1 MEISFARSAQ
11 STLGVEW
18 EIALVDATTGD
29 LVPRGRETFEA
40 VLDAR
45 PEWGTDGDHPQL
57 TGEFLLN
64 TVEMVTGVCRDV
76 AHSTEQLAEM
86 MDEIRTVTDP
96 QGLEIFAAGT
106 HPFARWQDQQVTDKQ
121 RYHKLVDRT
130 QYWGRQMVIYGVHVH
145 VGLDA
150 RAKALPVL
158 DGLLTYYP
166 HLLALSSN
174 SPFWAG
180 EDTGYASQ
188 RSMIFQQLST
198 AGLPYH
204 FPSWDAYEQCIEDM
218 VSTGIIEELS
228 EARWDVRP
236 VPRLGT
242 DEVRFCDGLST
253 LWEVGALTALTQCL
267 AESLSQ
273 DLDAGRAPA
282 RLKPWHIQENK
293 WRAARYGLDAEV
305 ITGPENSER
314 ALCEDLAELLD
325 RLEPVAARLGC
336 SKELSDVERIM
347 EEGAGYQ
354 RQRAVARA
362 HDGDLRAVALDIVRR
377 TREND

>member
-1 MEISFARSAQ
+1 PA
-11 STLGVEW
+11 
-18 EIALVDATTGD
+18 
-29 LVPRGRETFEA
+29 
-40 VLDAR
+40 
-45 PEWGTDGDHPQL
+45 WGTDGDHPHL

-64 TVEMVTGVCRDV
+64 TVELVTGVCRDV
-76 AHSTEQLAEM
+76 AHSTEQLSTM
-86 MDEIRTVTDP
+86 LDEIRKVTDP
-96 QGLEIFAAGT
+96 QGLEVFAAGT

-145 VGLDA
+145 VGLDS

-166 HLLALSSN
+166 HLLALSAN

-204 FPSWDAYEQCIEDM
+204 FPSWDAYEQCITDM
-218 VSTGIIEELS
+218 IATGIIEEMS

-267 AESLSQ
+267 AESISR
-273 DLDAGRAPA
+273 DVEAGRPPA

-305 ITGPENSER
+305 ITDPRNVER
-314 ALCEDLAELLD
+314 DLRTDLTALLD
-325 RLEPVAARLGC
+325 RLEPVAAQLGC
-336 SKELSDVERIM
+336 SRELADVERIL
-347 EEGAGYQ
+347 EQGAGYQ

-362 HDGDLRAVALDIVRR
+362 HDGDLHAVALDIVRR

>member
-1 MEISFARSAQ
+1 MEISFARSDQ

-18 EIALVDATTGD
+18 EIALVDSATGD
-29 LVPRGRETFEA
+29 LVPRGRETYEA
-40 VLDAR
+40 VLAGH
-45 PEWGTDGDHPQL
+45 PEWSEHGNHPHL

-76 AHSTEQLAEM
+76 AASTEQLATM
-86 MDEIRTVTDP
+86 MDEIRGVAGP

-106 HPFARWQDQQVTDKQ
+106 HPFARWQDQQVTDKD

-150 RAKALPVL
+150 PGKALPVL

-166 HLLALSSN
+166 HLLALSAN

-204 FPSWDAYEQCIEDM
+204 FASWDEYETCVADM
-218 VSTGIIEELS
+218 ISTGIIEELS
-228 EARWDVRP
+228 ECRWDVRP

-242 DEVRFCDGLST
+242 TEVRFCDGLST

-267 AESLSQ
+267 VDSLSR
-273 DLDAGRAPA
+273 DVEAGRAPE
-282 RLKPWHIQENK
+282 RLQPWHIRENK
-293 WRAARYGLDAEV
+293 WRAARYGLDAEI
-305 ITGPENSER
+305 ITDPRNTER
-314 ALCEDLAELLD
+314 DLCEDLTALLD

-336 SKELSDVERIM
+336 SKELSDVERILQD
-347 EEGAGYQ
+347 GAGYQ
-354 RQRAVARA
+354 RQRAVAA
-362 HDGDLRAVALDIVRR
+362 ANDGDLRAVALDIVRR
-377 TREND
+377 TRENA